1 MQGVYYQEAMGMKSL
16 KMETLCRCKR
26 LTKLYGPA
34 NISGPASPY
43 SAVNGNSRAFTTNA
57 SSVQR
62 LH

>member
-16 KMETLCRCKR
+16 TMQTLSRGKR

-34 NISGPASPY
+34 NISAPASLH
-43 SAVNGNSRAFTTNA
+43 SAVNGNSRAFATNP
-57 SSVQR
+57 SSEQR